1 MKRKHY
7 TDYTSDTSRAIAYR
21 RMVKAKKRKEKMLG
35 VLAFTMFFLAAGC
48 VGNSDFDTAVAEG
61 KINFPRETT
70 YIICDVDETEVL
82 EDGETSLAVIMQ
94 DGSIH
99 DYTVTDAP
107 EGYIS
112 EVCFKANDI
121 DDFTSYEVVALR

>member
-1 MKRKHY
+1 MKRI
-7 TDYTSDTSRAIAYR
+7 T
-21 RMVKAKKRKEKMLG
+21 
-35 VLAFTMFFLAAGC
+35 VLLSMIMILFMKTPIN
-48 VGNSDFDTAVAEG
+48 GN
-61 KINFPRETT
+61 INEQKPCIVETT
-70 YIICDVDETEVL
+70 ETVYVICDVDEVEV
-82 EDGETSLAVIMQ
+82 GANNETIMAVIMQ